1 MAGKTPVEAALE
13 KLPDTE
19 RYAKADVAG
28 HEGDVAARVGEFI
41 DAVQGTTDAEKKKNL
56 PVIRRLIHEAVDYV
70 QADLPA
76 GVERVD
82 GYVVQPILEAAVDER
97 IAALPVEAPELP

>member
-19 RYAKADVAG
+19 RYVQADISGQESKVATK
-28 HEGDVAARVGEFI
+28 VGEFI
-41 DAVQGTTDAEKKKNL
+41 DAVKGATNAEKRRNL

-70 QADLPA
+70 QADLPV
-76 GVERVD
+76 GVDRVD
-82 GYVVQPILEAAVDER
+82 GYVVQPILEVVVDER
-97 IAALPVEAPELP
+97 IAALPVEPPEIP